1 MTAERYLRQYER
13 AVNRIRRLEREYAE
27 EWLQIDAV
35 RSPSDNDGMP
45 HGSGISNPTADK
57 AVEITDAATRLFDAK
72 LEAIR
77 IRQRVF
83 DTVMKVDGLEADVL
97 LERYIYLTDEDRLKP
112 WEQVCDAVH
121 YSWPTV
127 RLAWHRGLDKV
138 AELIQEPTTY

>member
-1 MTAERYLRQYER
+1 MTAERFLKQYEW
-13 AVNRIRRLEREYAE
+13 ALNTIRRLERELAE
-27 EWLQIDAV
+27 ERLQIDAV

-45 HGSGISNPTADK
+45 HGNGIGNPTADK
-57 AVEITDAATRLFDAK
+57 ATEIVDAASKLFDAK

-83 DTVMKVDGLEADVL
+83 ETVLKVGGLESDVL
-97 LERYIYLTDEDRLKP
+97 IERYIYLKTWDA
-112 WEQVCDAVH
+112 VCDSVH

-138 AELIQEPTTY
+138 EELIQEPTTY